1 VLIYSEH
8 GTLTAEPPEVAVS
21 SSAKQ
26 ALVVGSTGIV
36 GRSLATMLAREG
48 WTTFGLSRSGSVELP
63 GVRNLRADLLDP
75 AALTAAVAG
84 VRPSLVAITAWMR
97 QDSEAENI
105 RVNSAAVRNL
115 LAALEPARSVEHVAL
130 MTGLKHYLGP
140 FEAYGKAVMA
150 ETPFRETEPRLDYPN
165 FYYAQEDELFAAA
178 ARSGF
183 GWSVHRSHTVI
194 GFAVGNAMNM
204 ALTLSVY
211 ATLCKELG
219 RPFVFPGSEMQW
231 NGLTD
236 VTDADLVAEQILWA
250 ATHPAGRDQAF
261 NTANGDVFRWRW
273 LWPQLAGWFG
283 IPWQGFAGAPRPLA
297 SQMAGMEG
305 AWRDIAARHG
315 LVEPDLHRLASW
327 WHSDADLGRTIEVLT
342 DMTKSRE
349 HGFLGFRATPA
360 SFRSKIAQYRDARI
374 LP

>member
-1 VLIYSEH
+1 
-8 GTLTAEPPEVAVS
+8 VS
-21 SSAKQ
+21 SSGKQ

-48 WTTFGLSRSGSVELP
+48 WTTFGLSRGGSVELP
-63 GVRNLRADLLDP
+63 GVTPLRADLLDP
-75 AALTAAVAG
+75 AALTAALAG

-97 QDSEAENI
+97 CDSEAENI
-105 RVNSAAVRNL
+105 RVNSATVRNL

-150 ETPFRETEPRLDYPN
+150 ETPFRETSGRLDYPN
-165 FYYAQEDELFAAA
+165 FYYAQEDELFASA

-183 GWSVHRSHTVI
+183 GWSVHRSHTVF

-204 ALTLSVY
+204 VLTLSVY

-219 RPFVFPGSEMQW
+219 RPLIFPGSAMQW

-236 VTDADLVAEQILWA
+236 VTDADLVSEQMIWA
-250 ATHPAGRDQAF
+250 ATHRAGRDQAF

-273 LWPQLAGWFG
+273 LWPQLASWFG
-283 IPWQGFAGAPRPLA
+283 IPWEGFAGEPRPLE
-297 SQMAGMEG
+297 SQMAGMAA
-305 AWRDIAARHG
+305 AWRDIAARHA
-315 LVEPDLHRLASW
+315 LVEPEIGRLASW

-349 HGFLGFRATPA
+349 CGFLGFRATPA
-360 SFRSKIAQYRDARI
+360 SFRSKIEQYRAARI

>member
-1 VLIYSEH
+1 M
-8 GTLTAEPPEVAVS
+8 S
-21 SSAKQ
+21 SSGKR
-26 ALVVGSTGIV
+26 ALVVGATGIA
-36 GRSLATMLAREG
+36 GRSLAGMLAREG
-48 WTTFGLSRSGSVELP
+48 WTTFGLSRSSPVDLP
-63 GVRNLRADLLDP
+63 GVTPIQADLLDP
-75 AALTAAVAG
+75 AALTGALAD
-84 VRPSLVAITAWMR
+84 VRPRFVAITAWMR
-97 QDSEAENI
+97 QDTEAENI
-105 RVNSAAVRNL
+105 RVNRAIVRNL

-150 ETPFRETEPRLDYPN
+150 ETPFREAAPRLDHPN
-165 FYYAQEDELFAAA
+165 FYYAQEDELFTSA
-178 ARSGF
+178 ARNGF
-183 GWSVHRSHTVI
+183 GWSVHRSHTVL

-219 RPFVFPGSEMQW
+219 RPFIFPGSGMQW

-236 VTDADLVAEQILWA
+236 VTDADLLAEQMIWA
-250 ATHPAGRDQAF
+250 ATHPEGRNEAF

-273 LWPQLAGWFG
+273 LWPQLAGCFG
-283 IPWQGFAGAPRPLA
+283 LAWEGFEGEPRTLE
-297 SQMAGMEG
+297 SRMVGMADT
-305 AWRDIAARHG
+305 WRAIAARYA
-315 LVEPDLHRLASW
+315 LVEPDLGRLTSW

-349 HGFLGFRATPA
+349 AGFLGFRSTPA
-360 SFRSKIAQYRDARI
+360 SLFARIEQYRAARI

>member
-1 VLIYSEH
+1 M
-8 GTLTAEPPEVAVS
+8 S
-21 SSAKQ
+21 SSDPSDPSDRR

-36 GRSLATMLAREG
+36 GRSLAGMLARDG

-63 GVRNLRADLLDP
+63 GVTRIQADLLDP
-75 AALTAAVAG
+75 AALTAALAD
-84 VRPSLVAITAWMR
+84 VRPRFVAITAWMR
-97 QDSEAENI
+97 RDTEAENI
-105 RVNSAAVRNL
+105 RVNAALVRNL
-115 LAALEPARSVEHVAL
+115 LAALEPARSVDHVAL

-165 FYYAQEDELFAAA
+165 FYYAQEDELFGSA

-183 GWSVHRSHTVI
+183 GWSVHRSHTVF
-194 GFAVGNAMNM
+194 GFATGNAMNM
-204 ALTLSVY
+204 VLTLAVY

-219 RPFVFPGSEMQW
+219 RPFIFPGSAMQW

-236 VTDADLVAEQILWA
+236 VTDADLVAEQMIWA
-250 ATHPAGRDQAF
+250 ATHREGRNQAF

-273 LWPQLAGWFG
+273 LWPQLASWFG
-283 IPWQGFAGAPRPLA
+283 IPWEGFAGEPRTLQ
-297 SQMAGMEG
+297 SQMAGME
-305 AWRDIAARHG
+305 ATWREIAARYS
-315 LVEPDLHRLASW
+315 LVEPDLGRLASW

-360 SFRSKIAQYRDARI
+360 SFQSKIAQYRAARI